1 MCCIGCLLE
10 QCMVSEAQTW
20 TQRRGV
26 GEHCLAGNAVEWT
39 AGQGEQASGGSMQFL
54 EAQLR
59 LFLL

>member
-1 MCCIGCLLE
+1 
-10 QCMVSEAQTW
+10 MVSEAQTW